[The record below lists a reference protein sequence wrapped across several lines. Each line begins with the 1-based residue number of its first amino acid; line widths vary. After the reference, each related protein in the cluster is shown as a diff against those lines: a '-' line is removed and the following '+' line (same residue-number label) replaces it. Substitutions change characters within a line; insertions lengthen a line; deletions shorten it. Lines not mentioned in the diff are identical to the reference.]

1 MSNENTRS
9 TPRAKMKMNAPAAS
23 ESGVARNKK
32 YTAASNNIDI
42 SAHTSFSV

>member
-9 TPRAKMKMNAPAAS
+9 TPRAKMKMNAPES
-23 ESGVARNKK
+23 QSGVARTKK

-42 SAHTSFSV
+42 SVHTSFSV